1 MKNLFNL
8 MASLVERRPFKTLF
22 ITLLIVV
29 AMVAG
34 ATQLRLATGN
44 DTLVQTDNP
53 VYIANVEMEDTFG
66 GDAVLV
72 LFEAENLDPILDP
85 VFLNDLYDVQTRIEE
100 TDHVFSVLS
109 LTSLLHEMTDKQAEM
124 IIETVAELSDGLESM
139 GSTMID
145 LGEELKAKDI
155 KDPEEM
161 LAELSELE
169 DISAKFIEL
178 QTGQTALTDG
188 VHTLELALYQTSDGI
203 AEVSSQLATLAASQP
218 DLLPDNSPNV
228 LKVQLNTIATNLNTT
243 SVGLDTMGT
252 NTQGIQEGTS
262 NTATALGTIEDN
274 LSTKL
279 NEMKGDLSSAL
290 SKEDLMNM
298 ADGFIE
304 MGGKLNDISE
314 ALGMFYDKSGMM
326 EARIPA
332 SQEELDLLLYE
343 DAELRTLFDDI
354 LVSDHQMMMVVK
366 LEGNLSDSVKDK
378 VSQDISNLLL
388 DLNTENIDITV
399 SGKSILDSALKT
411 EMKSSMQAMV
421 GMAVGLM
428 LLILLLVF
436 KVKWRL
442 LSLLTI
448 FIAVMATLGFMSWLD
463 VPVTMVSM
471 AVFPIL
477 IGLGIDYSIQ
487 FHNRYQENQ
496 NVKEAMINIA
506 PAVAVAVI
514 ATMLGFI
521 SLYASP
527 VPMIQDFGKMLTIGV
542 VISLFAAMFILMPI
556 LRAGQH
562 HETKVQTQSTEVKQ
576 GLLESFFAF
585 WTKWTLKLGAII
597 LIIVLAIAAY
607 GFSVD
612 SKIAVETDIETFMP
626 QDLAE
631 LEDIRTVRDA
641 LASTDQ
647 IAVYIEDDDILETS
661 NLIYLDEIETLLE
674 NRYPDEITDVQSI
687 TSILKNMDSEIDLY
701 ADDIQEQILDL
712 PENQRKLF
720 VSEDNKAV
728 ILISIEH
735 LAIDD
740 LSHLVESVDNLL
752 AGAPFEYTLTG
763 KSVLDVVMVDGLT
776 SGRIE
781 MTLYGLA
788 LVFTALLLI
797 YRNLF
802 KAIVPIIPVSIIIGF
817 SSLFM
822 YTYDIAFT
830 PITATLGALILGMGT
845 EMTVMV
851 MERYL
856 EERNHGF
863 DKTEA
868 MIVSIQKI
876 GKAVLASG
884 LTTVGGFAVLLM
896 SDFVILQDFGI
907 MTVVNISLALLS
919 TFLVLPPLIVLFDKV
934 LIPKKLRVKKG
945 K

>member
-1 MKNLFNL
+1 MKKIFELI
-8 MASLVERRPFKTLF
+8 ASLVERRPFKTLF

-44 DTLVQTDNP
+44 DTLVQSDNP
-53 VYIANVEMEDTFG
+53 VYIANVEMEDAFG
-66 GDAVLV
+66 GDAILV

-85 VFLNDLYDVQTRIEE
+85 VFLNDLYDVQTRLEE

-109 LTSLLHEMTDKQAEM
+109 LTSILHEMTIKQSEM
-124 IIETVAELSDGLESM
+124 IIETVFDLSDGLNTM

-145 LGEELKAKDI
+145 LGKELKAKDI
-155 KDPEEM
+155 KDPQEM
-161 LAELSELE
+161 LAELSALE
-169 DISAKFIEL
+169 EISAKFTEL
-178 QTGQTALTDG
+178 QKGQVALTDG

-203 AEVSSQLATLAASQP
+203 GTVALQLSQLANTLQDP
-218 DLLPDNSPNV
+218 IKTQLL
-228 LKVQLNTIATNLNTT
+228 TIATNLNTT
-243 SVGLDTMGT
+243 SVGLDTMGV
-252 NTQGIQEGTS
+252 NTQSIQTGTS
-262 NTATALGTIEDN
+262 NTAAALGTIEDN

-279 NEMKGDLSSAL
+279 NDMKSDLSSAL
-290 SKEDLMNM
+290 SKDDLMKM

-332 SQEELDLLLYE
+332 TQEELDLLLYE
-343 DAELRTLFDDI
+343 DAELRSLFDDI
-354 LVSDHQMMMVVK
+354 IVSDHQMMMVVK
-366 LEGNLSDSVKDK
+366 LEGNLSDSVKDE

-388 DLNTENIDITV
+388 DLNAENIDITV

-428 LLILLLVF
+428 FLILLLVF

-542 VISLFAAMFILMPI
+542 VISFLAAMFILMPI

-562 HETKVQTQSTEVKQ
+562 HETKVQTQSIETKE
-576 GLLESFFAF
+576 GLLERFFAF
-585 WTKWTLKLGAII
+585 WTKWTLKLGLII
-597 LIIVLAIAAY
+597 LVFVIAISAY

-626 QDLAE
+626 QDLKE
-631 LEDIRTVRDA
+631 LEDIHLIRDA
-641 LASTDQ
+641 LSSTDQ
-647 IAVYIEDDDILETS
+647 IAIYIQDDDILAPE

-674 NRYPDEITDVQSI
+674 NHFPNEISDVQSI
-687 TSILKNMDSEIDLY
+687 TSILKNMDSEVDLS
-701 ADDIQEQILDL
+701 AEDIQDQILDL

-720 VSEDNKAV
+720 ISEDNQAV
-728 ILISIEH
+728 MLISVGH
-735 LAIDD
+735 LAIEDMSDLVDD
-740 LSHLVESVDNLL
+740 VDRLLS
-752 AGAPFEYTLTG
+752 AAPFAYTLTG

-781 MTLYGLA
+781 MTLIGLA
-788 LVFTALLLI
+788 LVFGALLLI

-822 YTYDIAFT
+822 YAYDIAFT

-856 EERNHGF
+856 EERNLGF

-868 MIVSIQKI
+868 MIVSVQKI

-945 K
+945 N

>member
-1 MKNLFNL
+1 MKKIFEFI
-8 MASLVERRPFKTLF
+8 ASLVERRPFKTLF
-22 ITLLIVV
+22 MTLLIVV

-44 DTLVQTDNP
+44 DTLVQSDNP
-53 VYIANVEMEDTFG
+53 VYIANVEMEDAFG

-85 VFLNDLYDVQTRIEE
+85 VFLNDLYDVQTRLEE

-109 LTSLLHEMTDKQAEM
+109 LTSILHEMTIKQSEM
-124 IIETVAELSDGLESM
+124 IIETVFDLSDGLNTM

-145 LGEELKAKDI
+145 LGKELKAKDI
-155 KDPEEM
+155 KDPQEM
-161 LAELSELE
+161 LAELSALE
-169 DISAKFIEL
+169 EISAKFTEL
-178 QTGQTALTDG
+178 QKGQVALTDG

-203 AEVSSQLATLAASQP
+203 GTVALQLSQLANTLQDP
-218 DLLPDNSPNV
+218 IKTQLL
-228 LKVQLNTIATNLNTT
+228 TIATNLNTT
-243 SVGLDTMGT
+243 SVGLDTMGV
-252 NTQGIQEGTS
+252 NTQSIQTGTS
-262 NTATALGTIEDN
+262 NTAAALGTIEDN

-279 NEMKGDLSSAL
+279 NDMKSDLSSAL
-290 SKEDLMNM
+290 SKDDLMKM

-332 SQEELDLLLYE
+332 TQEELDLLLYE
-343 DAELRTLFDDI
+343 DAELRSLFDDI

-366 LEGNLSDSVKDK
+366 LEGNLSDSVKDE

-388 DLNTENIDITV
+388 DLNAENIDITV

-428 LLILLLVF
+428 FLILLLVF

-542 VISLFAAMFILMPI
+542 VISFLAAMFILMPI

-562 HETKVQTQSTEVKQ
+562 HETKVQTQSIETKE
-576 GLLESFFAF
+576 GLLERFFAF
-585 WTKWTLKLGAII
+585 WTKWTLKLGLII
-597 LIIVLAIAAY
+597 LVFVIAISAY

-626 QDLAE
+626 QDLKE
-631 LEDIRTVRDA
+631 LEDIHLIRDA
-641 LASTDQ
+641 LSSTDQ
-647 IAVYIEDDDILETS
+647 IAIYIQDDDILAPE

-674 NRYPDEITDVQSI
+674 NHFPNEISDVQSI
-687 TSILKNMDSEIDLY
+687 TSILKNMDSEVDLS
-701 ADDIQEQILDL
+701 AEDIQDQILDL

-720 VSEDNKAV
+720 ISEDNQAV
-728 ILISIEH
+728 MLISVGH
-735 LAIDD
+735 LAIEDMSDLVDD
-740 LSHLVESVDNLL
+740 VDRLLS
-752 AGAPFEYTLTG
+752 AAPFDYTLTG

-781 MTLYGLA
+781 MTLIGLA
-788 LVFTALLLI
+788 LVFGALLLI

-822 YTYDIAFT
+822 YAYDIAFT

-856 EERNHGF
+856 EERNLGF

-868 MIVSIQKI
+868 MIVSVQKI

-945 K
+945 N

>member
-1 MKNLFNL
+1 MSRLFNFI
-8 MASLVERRPFKTLF
+8 ASLVERRPFKTLF
-22 ITLLIVV
+22 LTLLIVV

-53 VYIANVEMEDTFG
+53 VYMANVEMEETFG
-66 GDAVLV
+66 GDAILV
-72 LFEAENLDPILDP
+72 LFEAENLDPLLEP
-85 VFLNDLYDVQTRIEE
+85 VFLNELYDVQRRIEDTE
-100 TDHVFSVLS
+100 HVFSVLS
-109 LTSLLHEMTDKQAEM
+109 LTSLLHEMTIKQSEM
-124 IIETVAELSDGLESM
+124 IISTVYDLSEGLNTM
-139 GSTMID
+139 GVKMID
-145 LGEELKAKDI
+145 LGNELKAKDI
-155 KDPEEM
+155 KDPSEM
-161 LAELSELE
+161 LAELSALE
-169 DISAKFIEL
+169 DISAKFTEL
-178 QTGQTALTDG
+178 QAGQNALTDG
-188 VHTLELALYQTSDGI
+188 VHTLELALGQTSGGI
-203 AEVSSQLATLAASQP
+203 AEVSVQLATLASAQP

-243 SVGLDTMGT
+243 SVGLSTMST
-252 NTQGIQEGTS
+252 NTQSIQKGTS
-262 NTATALGTIEDN
+262 NTATALRSIEDT

-279 NEMKGDLSSAL
+279 DSMKADLANAL
-290 SKEDLMNM
+290 SKDDLLKM

-304 MGGKLNDISE
+304 MGGKLTDISD
-314 ALGMFYDKSGMM
+314 ALEMFYDKSGMM
-326 EARIPA
+326 EARIPVT
-332 SQEELDLLLYE
+332 QDELDLLLYE
-343 DAELRTLFDDI
+343 EDELRSLFDDI

-366 LEGNLSDSVKDK
+366 LDGNLSDSVKDE
-378 VSQDISNLLL
+378 VTNDVTHLLKTI
-388 DLNTENIDITV
+388 NVENIDITI

-411 EMKSSMQAMV
+411 EMKSSMQTMV
-421 GMAVGLM
+421 GMAIGLM
-428 LLILLLVF
+428 FLILLFIF

-442 LSLLTI
+442 LSLVTI
-448 FIAVMATLGFMSWLD
+448 FIAVVATLGFMSWID

-496 NVKEAMINIA
+496 NVKEAMINIT
-506 PAVAVAVI
+506 PAVAIAVI

-542 VISLFAAMFILMPI
+542 VISFLAAMFILMPI

-562 HETKVQTQSTEVKQ
+562 HETKVQAQQIDVKESR
-576 GLLESFFAF
+576 LERIFAF
-585 WTKWTLKLGAII
+585 WTKWTLKLGIFI
-597 LIIVLAIAAY
+597 LITAFAIAAY

-626 QDLAE
+626 QDLKE
-631 LEDIRTVRDA
+631 LEDIRLIRDA

-647 IAVYIEDDDILETS
+647 IAVYITDDDILTNQ
-661 NLIYLDEIETLLE
+661 NLVYLNEIETLLE
-674 NRYPDEITDVQSI
+674 NHFPDEIKDVQSI
-687 TSILKNMDSEIDLY
+687 TSILKNMDPEIDLSTI
-701 ADDIQEQILDL
+701 DSVDSIMDL

-720 VSEDNKAV
+720 VSDNNQAV

-740 LSHLVESVDNLL
+740 LSQLVEDIDRLL
-752 AGAPFEYTLTG
+752 SGAPFEYTLTG

-788 LVFTALLLI
+788 LVFGALLII

-822 YTYDIAFT
+822 YVYGIAFT

-856 EERNHGF
+856 EERSCGF
-863 DKTEA
+863 NKQEA
-868 MIVSIQKI
+868 MIVAIQKI

-934 LIPKKLRVKKG
+934 LIPKSLRVKKG
-945 K
+945 E

>member
-1 MKNLFNL
+1 MNNIINFL
-8 MASLVERRPFKTLF
+8 ASIVDRRPFKTLF
-22 ITLLIVV
+22 ITLLIVL
-29 AMVAG
+29 AMVVG

-44 DTLVQTDNP
+44 DTLVQSDNP
-53 VYIANVEMEDTFG
+53 VYIANVEMEANFG
-66 GDAVLV
+66 GDAVLI
-72 LFEAENLDPILDP
+72 LFEAENLEPLLEP
-85 VFLNDLYDVQTRIEE
+85 VFLNDLYDIQTRIEE

-109 LTSLLHEMTDKQAEM
+109 LTSILHEMTSKQAAM
-124 IIETVAELSDGLESM
+124 IIDNLAELSDGLSM
-139 GSTMID
+139 MSSTMID

-161 LAELSELE
+161 LAELSALE
-169 DISAKFIEL
+169 DISLKFTEL
-178 QTGQTALTDG
+178 QAGQNALTEG

-203 AEVSSQLATLAASQP
+203 GTVALQLSQLANTLQDP
-218 DLLPDNSPNV
+218 LKTQLL
-228 LKVQLNTIATNLNTT
+228 TIATNLNTT

-252 NTQGIQEGTS
+252 NTQSIQTGTS
-262 NTATALGTIEDN
+262 NTATALGSIEDN

-279 NEMKGDLSSAL
+279 SDMKGDLSSAL
-290 SKEDLMNM
+290 SKDDLLKM

-304 MGGKLNDISE
+304 MGGKLSDISD
-314 ALGMFYDKSGMM
+314 ALSMFHDKSGMM

-332 SQEELDLLLYE
+332 SQDEIDLLLYE
-343 DAELRTLFDDI
+343 DTELRSLFDDI
-354 LVSDHQMMMVVK
+354 LISDHQMMMVVK
-366 LEGNLSDSVKDK
+366 LEGNLSDGDKDEI
-378 VSQDISNLLL
+378 SQSIASLLL
-388 DLNTENIDITV
+388 DLKTDEINITV

-421 GMAVGLM
+421 GMAIGLM

-448 FIAVMATLGFMSWLD
+448 FIAVLATLGFMSWID

-487 FHNRYQENQ
+487 FHNRFQENQ

-521 SLYASP
+521 SLYASS

-542 VISLFAAMFILMPI
+542 VISFLAAMFILMPI
-556 LRAGQH
+556 LRASQH
-562 HETKVQTQSTEVKQ
+562 HETKVQTQSTETKQ
-576 GLLESFFAF
+576 GHLERFFAF
-585 WTKWTLKLGAII
+585 WTKWTLKLGLII
-597 LIIVLAIAAY
+597 LVLVSGIAAY

-626 QDLAE
+626 QDLKE
-631 LEDIRTVRDA
+631 LEDIHLIRDA
-641 LASTDQ
+641 LSSTDQ
-647 IAVYIEDDDILETS
+647 IAIYIQDDDILAPE
-661 NLIYLDEIETLLE
+661 NLIYLDEIERLLE
-674 NRYPDEITDVQSI
+674 NHFPDEISDVQSI
-687 TSILKNMDSEIDLY
+687 TSILKNMDSEIDLN
-701 ADDIQEQILDL
+701 ADDIQEQILNL

-720 VSEDNKAV
+720 VSENNQAV
-728 ILISIEH
+728 MLISVGH
-735 LAIDD
+735 LAIEDMSDLVDD
-740 LSHLVESVDNLL
+740 IDRLLS
-752 AGAPFEYTLTG
+752 AAPFAYTLTG

-781 MTLYGLA
+781 MTLIGLA
-788 LVFTALLLI
+788 LVFAALLLI

-822 YTYDIAFT
+822 YSFNIAFT

-856 EERNHGF
+856 EERCLGF

-919 TFLVLPPLIVLFDKV
+919 TFLVLPPLIVLFDNV
-934 LIPKKLRVKKG
+934 LIPKKLREKRG
-945 K
+945 N

>member
-1 MKNLFNL
+1 MKKIFELI
-8 MASLVERRPFKTLF
+8 ASLVERRPFKTLF

-44 DTLVQTDNP
+44 DTLVQSDNP
-53 VYIANVEMEDTFG
+53 VYIANVEMEDAFG

-85 VFLNDLYDVQTRIEE
+85 VFLNDLYDVQTRLEE

-109 LTSLLHEMTDKQAEM
+109 LTSILHEMTIKQSEM
-124 IIETVAELSDGLESM
+124 IIETVFDLSDGLNTM

-145 LGEELKAKDI
+145 LGKELKAKDI
-155 KDPEEM
+155 KDPQEM
-161 LAELSELE
+161 LAELSALE
-169 DISAKFIEL
+169 EISAKFTEL
-178 QTGQTALTDG
+178 QKGQVALTDG

-203 AEVSSQLATLAASQP
+203 GTVALQLSQLANTLQDP
-218 DLLPDNSPNV
+218 IKTQLL
-228 LKVQLNTIATNLNTT
+228 TIATNLNTT
-243 SVGLDTMGT
+243 SVGLDTMGV
-252 NTQGIQEGTS
+252 NTQSIQTGTS
-262 NTATALGTIEDN
+262 NTAAALGTIEDN

-279 NEMKGDLSSAL
+279 NDMKSDLSSAL
-290 SKEDLMNM
+290 SKDDLMKM

-332 SQEELDLLLYE
+332 TQEELDLLLYE
-343 DAELRTLFDDI
+343 DAELRSLFDDI
-354 LVSDHQMMMVVK
+354 IVSDHQMMMVVK
-366 LEGNLSDSVKDK
+366 LEGNLSDSVKDE

-388 DLNTENIDITV
+388 DLNAENIDITV

-428 LLILLLVF
+428 FLILLLVF

-542 VISLFAAMFILMPI
+542 VISFLAAMFILMPI

-562 HETKVQTQSTEVKQ
+562 HETKVQTQSIETKE
-576 GLLESFFAF
+576 GLLERFFAF
-585 WTKWTLKLGAII
+585 WTKWTLKLGVII
-597 LIIVLAIAAY
+597 LILVLAIAAY

-626 QDLAE
+626 QDLKE
-631 LEDIRTVRDA
+631 LEDIHLIRDA
-641 LASTDQ
+641 LSSTDQ
-647 IAVYIEDDDILETS
+647 IAIYIQDDDILAPE

-674 NRYPDEITDVQSI
+674 NHFPNEISDVQSI
-687 TSILKNMDSEIDLY
+687 TSILKNMDSEVDLS
-701 ADDIQEQILDL
+701 AEDIQDQILDL

-720 VSEDNKAV
+720 ISEDNQAV
-728 ILISIEH
+728 MLISVGH
-735 LAIDD
+735 LAIEDMSDLVDD
-740 LSHLVESVDNLL
+740 VDRLLS
-752 AGAPFEYTLTG
+752 AAPFAYTLTG

-781 MTLYGLA
+781 MTLIGLA
-788 LVFTALLLI
+788 LVFGALLLI

-822 YTYDIAFT
+822 YAYDIAFT

-856 EERNHGF
+856 EERNLGF

-868 MIVSIQKI
+868 MIVSVQKI

-945 K
+945 N

>member
-1 MKNLFNL
+1 MKKIFELI
-8 MASLVERRPFKTLF
+8 ASLVERRPFKTLF

-44 DTLVQTDNP
+44 DTLVQSDNP
-53 VYIANVEMEDTFG
+53 VYIANVEMEDAFG
-66 GDAVLV
+66 GDAILV

-85 VFLNDLYDVQTRIEE
+85 VFLNDLYDVQTRLEE

-109 LTSLLHEMTDKQAEM
+109 LTSILHEMTIKQSEM
-124 IIETVAELSDGLESM
+124 IIETVFDLSDGLNTM

-145 LGEELKAKDI
+145 LGKELKAKDI
-155 KDPEEM
+155 KDPQEM
-161 LAELSELE
+161 LAELSALE
-169 DISAKFIEL
+169 EISAKFTEL
-178 QTGQTALTDG
+178 QKGQVALTDG

-203 AEVSSQLATLAASQP
+203 GTVALQLSQLANTLQDP
-218 DLLPDNSPNV
+218 IKTQLL
-228 LKVQLNTIATNLNTT
+228 TIATNLNTT
-243 SVGLDTMGT
+243 SVGLDTMGV
-252 NTQGIQEGTS
+252 NTQSIQTGTS
-262 NTATALGTIEDN
+262 NTAAALGTIEDN

-279 NEMKGDLSSAL
+279 NDMKSDLSSAL
-290 SKEDLMNM
+290 SKDDLMKM

-332 SQEELDLLLYE
+332 TQEELDLLLYE
-343 DAELRTLFDDI
+343 DAELRSLFDDI
-354 LVSDHQMMMVVK
+354 IVSDHQMMMVVK
-366 LEGNLSDSVKDK
+366 LEGNLSDSVKDE

-388 DLNTENIDITV
+388 DLNAENIDITV

-428 LLILLLVF
+428 FLILLLVF

-542 VISLFAAMFILMPI
+542 VISFLAAMFILMPI

-562 HETKVQTQSTEVKQ
+562 HETKVQTQSIETKE
-576 GLLESFFAF
+576 GLLERFFAF
-585 WTKWTLKLGAII
+585 WTKWTLKLGVII
-597 LIIVLAIAAY
+597 LILVLAIAAY

-626 QDLAE
+626 QDLKE
-631 LEDIRTVRDA
+631 LEDIHLIRDA
-641 LASTDQ
+641 LSSTDQ
-647 IAVYIEDDDILETS
+647 IAIYIQDDDILAPE

-674 NRYPDEITDVQSI
+674 NHFPNEISDVQSI
-687 TSILKNMDSEIDLY
+687 TSILKNMDSEVDLS
-701 ADDIQEQILDL
+701 AEDIQDQILDL

-720 VSEDNKAV
+720 ISEDNQAV
-728 ILISIEH
+728 MLISVGH
-735 LAIDD
+735 LAIEDMSDLVDD
-740 LSHLVESVDNLL
+740 VDRLLS
-752 AGAPFEYTLTG
+752 AAPFAYTLTG

-781 MTLYGLA
+781 MTLIGLA
-788 LVFTALLLI
+788 LVFGALLLI

-822 YTYDIAFT
+822 YAYDIAFT

-856 EERNHGF
+856 EERNLGF

-868 MIVSIQKI
+868 MIVSVQKI

-945 K
+945 N

>member
-1 MKNLFNL
+1 MSRLFNFI
-8 MASLVERRPFKTLF
+8 ASLVERRPFKTLF
-22 ITLLIVV
+22 LTLLIVV

-53 VYIANVEMEDTFG
+53 VYISNVEMEETFG
-66 GDAVLV
+66 GDAILV
-72 LFEAENLDPILDP
+72 LFEAENLDPLLEP
-85 VFLNDLYDVQTRIEE
+85 VFLNELYDVQRRIED

-109 LTSLLHEMTDKQAEM
+109 LTSLLHEMTIKQSEM
-124 IIETVAELSDGLESM
+124 IISTVYDLSDGLNTM
-139 GSTMID
+139 GVKMID
-145 LGEELKAKDI
+145 LGNELKAKDI
-155 KDPEEM
+155 KDPSEM
-161 LAELSELE
+161 LAELSALE
-169 DISAKFIEL
+169 DISAKFTEL
-178 QTGQTALTDG
+178 QAGQNALTDG
-188 VHTLELALYQTSDGI
+188 VHTLELALGQTSGGI
-203 AEVSSQLATLAASQP
+203 AEVSVQLATLASAQP

-228 LKVQLNTIATNLNTT
+228 LKVQLNTIAKNLNTT
-243 SVGLDTMGT
+243 SVGLSTMST
-252 NTQGIQEGTS
+252 NTQSIQKGTS
-262 NTATALGTIEDN
+262 NTATALRSIEDT

-279 NEMKGDLSSAL
+279 DSMKADLANAL
-290 SKEDLMNM
+290 SKDDLLKM

-304 MGGKLNDISE
+304 MGGKLTDISD
-314 ALGMFYDKSGMM
+314 ALEMFYDKSGMM
-326 EARIPA
+326 EARIPHT
-332 SQEELDLLLYE
+332 QDELDLLLYE
-343 DAELRTLFDDI
+343 EDELRSLFDDI
-354 LVSDHQMMMVVK
+354 VVSDHQMMMVVK
-366 LEGNLSDSVKDK
+366 LDGNLSDSVKDEVTNDVTNILK
-378 VSQDISNLLL
+378 TINS
-388 DLNTENIDITV
+388 ENIDITI

-428 LLILLLVF
+428 FLILLLVF

-448 FIAVMATLGFMSWLD
+448 FIAVMATLGFMSWID

-506 PAVAVAVI
+506 PAVTVAVI

-542 VISLFAAMFILMPI
+542 VISLLAAMFILMPI
-556 LRAGQH
+556 LRVGQH
-562 HETKVQTQSTEVKQ
+562 HETKVQTQSTETKE
-576 GLLESFFAF
+576 GLLERFFAF
-585 WTKWTLKLGAII
+585 WTKWTLKLGVII
-597 LIIVLAIAAY
+597 LVLVLAIAAY

-626 QDLAE
+626 QDLKE
-631 LEDIRTVRDA
+631 LEDIRIIRDA

-647 IAVYIEDDDILETS
+647 IAVYIEDDNILTNQ
-661 NLIYLDEIETLLE
+661 NLVYLDEIETLLE
-674 NRYPDEITDVQSI
+674 NHFPDEITDVQSI
-687 TSILKNMDSEIDLY
+687 TSILKNMDPEIDLS
-701 ADDIQEQILDL
+701 ASDSVDAIMDL

-720 VSEDNKAV
+720 VSDNNQAV

-735 LAIDD
+735 LTIDD
-740 LSHLVESVDNLL
+740 LSHLVSSVDKLL
-752 AGAPFEYTLTG
+752 SGAPFEYILTG

-776 SGRIE
+776 SGRVE

-788 LVFTALLLI
+788 LVFGALLLI

-802 KAIVPIIPVSIIIGF
+802 KAIVPIIPVLIIIGF

-822 YTYDIAFT
+822 YVYGIAFT

-856 EERNHGF
+856 EERNSGF
-863 DKTEA
+863 DKKDA

-876 GKAVLASG
+876 GKAILASG

-934 LIPKKLRVKKG
+934 LIPKNLKVKKG
-945 K
+945 N

>member
-1 MKNLFNL
+1 MKKIFEFI
-8 MASLVERRPFKTLF
+8 ASLVERRPFKTLF
-22 ITLLIVV
+22 MTLLIVV

-44 DTLVQTDNP
+44 DTLVQSDNP
-53 VYIANVEMEDTFG
+53 VYIANVEMEDAFG

-85 VFLNDLYDVQTRIEE
+85 VFLNDLYDVQTRLEE

-109 LTSLLHEMTDKQAEM
+109 LTSILHEMTIKQSEM
-124 IIETVAELSDGLESM
+124 IIETVFDLSDGLNTM

-145 LGEELKAKDI
+145 LGKELKAKDI
-155 KDPEEM
+155 KDPQEM
-161 LAELSELE
+161 LAELSALE
-169 DISAKFIEL
+169 EISAKFTEL
-178 QTGQTALTDG
+178 QKGQVALTDG

-203 AEVSSQLATLAASQP
+203 GTVALQLSQLANTLQDP
-218 DLLPDNSPNV
+218 IKTQLL
-228 LKVQLNTIATNLNTT
+228 TIATNLNTT
-243 SVGLDTMGT
+243 SVGLDTMGV
-252 NTQGIQEGTS
+252 NTQSIQTGTS
-262 NTATALGTIEDN
+262 NTAAALGTIEDN

-279 NEMKGDLSSAL
+279 NDMKSDLSSAL
-290 SKEDLMNM
+290 SKDDLMKM

-332 SQEELDLLLYE
+332 TQEELDLLLYE
-343 DAELRTLFDDI
+343 DAELRSLFDDI
-354 LVSDHQMMMVVK
+354 IVSDHQMMMVVK
-366 LEGNLSDSVKDK
+366 LEGNLSDSVKDE

-388 DLNTENIDITV
+388 DLNAENIDITV

-428 LLILLLVF
+428 FLILLLVF

-542 VISLFAAMFILMPI
+542 VISFLAAMFILMPI

-562 HETKVQTQSTEVKQ
+562 HETKVQTQSIETKE
-576 GLLESFFAF
+576 GLLERFFAF
-585 WTKWTLKLGAII
+585 WTKWTLKLGLII
-597 LIIVLAIAAY
+597 LVFVIAISAY

-626 QDLAE
+626 QDLKE
-631 LEDIRTVRDA
+631 LEDIHLIRDA
-641 LASTDQ
+641 LSSTDQ
-647 IAVYIEDDDILETS
+647 IAIYIQDDDILAPE

-674 NRYPDEITDVQSI
+674 NHFPNEISDVQSI
-687 TSILKNMDSEIDLY
+687 TSILKNMDSEVDLS
-701 ADDIQEQILDL
+701 AEDIQDQILDL

-720 VSEDNKAV
+720 ISEDNQAV
-728 ILISIEH
+728 MLISVGH
-735 LAIDD
+735 LAIEDMSDLVDD
-740 LSHLVESVDNLL
+740 VDRLLS
-752 AGAPFEYTLTG
+752 AAPFAYTLTG

-781 MTLYGLA
+781 MTLIGLA
-788 LVFTALLLI
+788 LVFGALLLI

-822 YTYDIAFT
+822 YAYDIAFT

-856 EERNHGF
+856 EERNLGF

-868 MIVSIQKI
+868 MIVSVQKI

-919 TFLVLPPLIVLFDKV
+919 TFLVLPPLIILFDKV

-945 K
+945 N